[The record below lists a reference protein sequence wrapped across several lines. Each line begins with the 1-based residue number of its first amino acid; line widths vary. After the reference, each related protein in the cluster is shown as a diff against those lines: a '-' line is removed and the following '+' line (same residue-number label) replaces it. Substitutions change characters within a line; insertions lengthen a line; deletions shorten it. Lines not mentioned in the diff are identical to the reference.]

1 MQASSEELED
11 YIETYDKNGDKTINF
26 EEFKIIM
33 QDKILSEFM
42 STENIKEDLKKEFKK
57 IDTKKENKINIVQF
71 YQVLSNF
78 GV

>member
-1 MQASSEELED
+1 
-11 YIETYDKNGDKTINF
+11 
-26 EEFKIIM
+26 M